1 VLFGFLVTQ
10 NAEET
15 EILICLQLKFSGTD
29 RLPHSHGTRHL
40 VEFEGLVVCTLCHW
54 IPNGTKRPAAVLNP
68 FDPMMPSP
76 QNNTRCRST
85 SCIILPALPQAY
97 RIPAYDILKMA
108 ALDDSTLQLVMATSI
123 WEMQCM
129 FDSIRIERMKRA

>member
-1 VLFGFLVTQ
+1 
-10 NAEET
+10 
-15 EILICLQLKFSGTD
+15 
-29 RLPHSHGTRHL
+29 
-40 VEFEGLVVCTLCHW
+40 
-54 IPNGTKRPAAVLNP
+54 VLNP

-85 SCIILPALPQAY
+85 SFVILPALPQAN
-97 RIPAYDILKMA
+97 RIPAYDILKMT
-108 ALDDSTLQLVMATSI
+108 ALDDSTLQLTMATSI